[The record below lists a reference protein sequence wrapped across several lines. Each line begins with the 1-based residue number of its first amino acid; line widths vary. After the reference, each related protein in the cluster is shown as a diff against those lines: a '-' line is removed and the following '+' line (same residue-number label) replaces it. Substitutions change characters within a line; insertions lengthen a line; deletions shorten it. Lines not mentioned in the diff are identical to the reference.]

1 MDNDFFFF
9 LLCLFAKKG
18 KYYSDEK
25 EYEYI
30 KCGGVSLILKPTTVV
45 LVQCS
50 HTHTSIWGQAGSKI

>member
-1 MDNDFFFF
+1 
-9 LLCLFAKKG
+9 LFAKKG

-50 HTHTSIWGQAGSKI
+50 HRQTSIWGQAGSKI